1 MRSKILYDCVFPL
14 KIKTDHLE
22 DLREKKWFKKWKG
35 YIIVRRLHSKLKK
48 KGTLDN
54 RDATENQFELKSF
67 TGQPAATHVTMRISQ
82 IHLILVSERQY
93 KRHKK
98 KILQKGV
105 QIIRRPLKKHILK
118 CLTTFYQE
126 KTAFNCNG
134 PNKQKLYKVVLSFL
148 YNAVR

>member
-35 YIIVRRLHSKLKK
+35 YIIVRGLHSKLKK

-98 KILQKGV
+98 KNPAKGCTDYKET
-105 QIIRRPLKKHILK
+105 LKKAYIKVSHHILPRK
-118 CLTTFYQE
+118 NSL
-126 KTAFNCNG
+126 
-134 PNKQKLYKVVLSFL
+134 
-148 YNAVR
+148 